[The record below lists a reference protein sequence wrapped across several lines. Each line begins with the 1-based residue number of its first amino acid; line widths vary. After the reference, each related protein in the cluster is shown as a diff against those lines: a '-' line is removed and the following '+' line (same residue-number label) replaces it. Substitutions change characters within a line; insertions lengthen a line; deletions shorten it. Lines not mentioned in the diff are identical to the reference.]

1 MKASTQGLLIAG
13 GLTMLGVLIYLIGRQ
28 ARKEKIKKIVGDL
41 APTQNIHLQIANPDP
56 VAACLEAELILG
68 MTVEQMR
75 KKAMS
80 GDMAWYDNLS
90 VVAKN
95 KVDNCKYIK

>member
-1 MKASTQGLLIAG
+1 
-13 GLTMLGVLIYLIGRQ
+13 MLGVLIYLIGRQ
-28 ARKEKIKKIVGDL
+28 ARKEKIKKIGGDL
-41 APTQNIHLQIANPDP
+41 APTNPYLGGDPNVANPDP
-56 VAACLEAELILG
+56 VAACLEAEAMLG

-80 GDMAWYDNLS
+80 GDMAWYDNLN